1 MSNMRGNITK
11 VRIKTDD
18 LMSVPQAARV
28 LGKPKLTL
36 YRWIAKGKIT
46 AIELGDVL
54 FIPTKEVE
62 RLQGEKQ
69 ISLRG

>member
-1 MSNMRGNITK
+1 MAGNITK
-11 VRIKTDD
+11 VQITTDD

-28 LGKPKLTL
+28 LGRPKLTL
-36 YRWIAKGKIT
+36 YRWIAKGKVT

-62 RLQGEKQ
+62 RLQNEDKEAA
-69 ISLRG
+69 RV